1 MSPTVSPTA
10 NAKYILKLNTR
21 RVLKLIRDNPSISR
35 AEISK
40 LSGLSAP
47 TASRIVEDLI
57 KEGLVEEIGMGV
69 SNGGRRPNLL
79 KFCPDNNFIIGIDLG
94 TTNIYGVL
102 ANLEAEIISEEKTP
116 TRVEGGFYSIMD
128 RTFEVIEKLK
138 ARLGGKQSHLCGIG
152 MAVAGL
158 INKKRNI
165 VEFSPN
171 FHWHDV
177 DIIGYLS
184 QKTTIPIFFDNVTRV
199 MALGELCY
207 GVGKKYKN
215 FICVNVGYGIGAGI
229 IINGQPLLGT
239 RGMSGE
245 FGHITLEKD
254 SKIQCYCGNF
264 GCLEALSSGNGI
276 ARAARIELESG
287 AKSSLL
293 EMCNNDLNNLTAEM
307 VANAAKKGDV
317 VAWNVFHRAA
327 EYLGIGI
334 SALINLFNP
343 EVIVIGGGVT
353 QAGDILFD
361 TVRNTVKARSLN
373 KISKEV
379 EILPATFGLKAA
391 VMGAVSLIMQ
401 KVLNL
406 DYRNVA
412 KYEEKRHSVSVMD
425 IES

>member
-1 MSPTVSPTA
+1 MSPTAS
-10 NAKYILKLNTR
+10 AKYILKLNTR
-21 RVLKLIRDNPSISR
+21 KILKIIRDNPSISR
-35 AEISK
+35 AEIAK
-40 LSGLSAP
+40 ISGLSAP
-47 TASRIVEDLI
+47 TVSRIVDDLI
-57 KEGLVEEIGMGV
+57 REGLVEEIGVGD

-79 KFCPDNNFIIGIDLG
+79 RFCPDNNFIIGIDLG

-102 ANLEAEIISEEKTP
+102 ANLEAEIISEEKVP
-116 TRVEGGFYSIMD
+116 TQVEEGFYKVMD
-128 RTFEVIEKLK
+128 RTFSVIEKLK
-138 ARLGGKQSHLCGIG
+138 AQLGKKQNHLCGVG

-184 QKTTIPIFFDNVTRV
+184 QKTNIPIFFDNVTRV
-199 MALGELCY
+199 MALGELYY
-207 GVGKKYKN
+207 GVGRKYKN

-229 IINGQPLLGT
+229 IINGQPLFGT
-239 RGMSGE
+239 HGMAGE

-264 GCLEALSSGNGI
+264 GCLEALSSGSGI
-276 ARAARIELESG
+276 ARAARLELEKG
-287 AKSSLL
+287 AKSILS
-293 EMCNNDLNNLTAEM
+293 EMCGGDLNNLTAEM
-307 VANAAKKGDV
+307 VANAAKKGDLL
-317 VAWNVFHRAA
+317 AWNVFNRAA

-361 TVRNTVKARSLN
+361 TVRKTVKARSLN
-373 KISKEV
+373 KISKDV
-379 EILPATFGLKAA
+379 VILPATFGPKAA

-401 KVLNL
+401 KVLSL
-406 DYRNVA
+406 DYRNGGKPA
-412 KYEEKRHSVSVMD
+412 EIGFAGQTMEMKS
-425 IES
+425 

>member
-1 MSPTVSPTA
+1 MSPIAS
-10 NAKYILKLNTR
+10 AKYILKLNTR
-21 RVLKLIRDNPSISR
+21 KVLKLIRDNATISR
-35 AEISK
+35 ADISK

-47 TASRIVEDLI
+47 TVSRIVDNLI
-57 KEGLVEEIGMGV
+57 KEGLVEEIGAGI

-79 KFCPDNNFIIGIDLG
+79 RFCPNNNFIIGIDLG
-94 TTNIYGVL
+94 TTHIYGVL
-102 ANLEAEIISEEKTP
+102 ANLEAEIIAEEKIP
-116 TRVEGGFYSIMD
+116 TEVESGFYGVMD
-128 RTFEVIEKLK
+128 RTFTVIEKLR
-138 ARLGGKQSHLCGIG
+138 AQLGKKQNHLNGIG

-171 FHWHDV
+171 FHWHDA
-177 DIIGYLS
+177 DIAGYLLP
-184 QKTTIPIFFDNVTRV
+184 KLNLPIFFDNVTRV
-199 MALGELCY
+199 MALGELYY
-207 GVGKKYKN
+207 GVGKKYRN

-239 RGMSGE
+239 HGMAGE

-264 GCLEALSSGNGI
+264 GCLEALSSGSGI
-276 ARAARIELESG
+276 ARAARLELENG
-287 AKSSLL
+287 AKSILL
-293 EMCNNDLNNLTAEM
+293 EMCDNNLDNLTAEM
-307 VANAAKKGDV
+307 VANAAKKGDIL
-317 VAWNVFHRAA
+317 AWNVFHKAA

-343 EVIVIGGGVT
+343 EAIVIGGGVT

-361 TVRNTVKARSLN
+361 TVRSTVKARALSR
-373 KISKEV
+373 ISREV
-379 EILPATFGLKAA
+379 EILPATFGPKAA

-406 DYRNVA
+406 DY
-412 KYEEKRHSVSVMD
+412 KTGSKFG
-425 IES
+425 ESAPLA

>member
-1 MSPTVSPTA
+1 MSPKASA
-10 NAKYILKLNTR
+10 EYILKLNTR
-21 RVLKLIRDNPSISR
+21 KVLKLIRDNPPISR
-35 AEISK
+35 AEIARV
-40 LSGLSAP
+40 SGLSAP
-47 TASRIVEDLI
+47 TVSRIVDDLI
-57 KEGLVEEIGMGV
+57 KDGLVEEIGMGA
-69 SNGGRRPNLL
+69 SSGGRRPTLL
-79 KFCPDNNFIIGIDLG
+79 RFSPNNNFIIGIDLG

-116 TRVEGGFYSIMD
+116 TRVEEGFYNIMD
-128 RTFEVIEKLK
+128 RTLKIIKKLK
-138 ARLGGKQSHLCGIG
+138 SLLGRKQGRLCGIG

-158 INKKRNI
+158 INRKRNI

-177 DIIGYLS
+177 DIIKYMAP
-184 QKTTIPIFFDNVTRV
+184 KVDIPIFFDNVTRV

-229 IINGQPLLGT
+229 IINGQPLYGT
-239 RGMSGE
+239 KGMAGE

-276 ARAARIELESG
+276 ARAARLELEKG
-287 AKSSLL
+287 AKSILRD
-293 EMCNNDLNNLTAEM
+293 MCNDNLDNLTAEM
-307 VANAAKKGDV
+307 VADAAKKGDAL
-317 VAWNVFHRAA
+317 AWNVFHRAA

-343 EVIVIGGGVT
+343 EAIVIGGGVT
-353 QAGDILFD
+353 MAGDILFD
-361 TVRNTVKARSLN
+361 TVRKTVKARALS
-373 KISKEV
+373 KISHEV

-391 VMGAVSLIMQ
+391 VMGAVSLILQ

-406 DYRNVA
+406 DYRNNA
-412 KYEEKRHSVSVMD
+412 KTEERAYSYQTLD
-425 IES
+425 QI

>member
-1 MSPTVSPTA
+1 MSPKAS
-10 NAKYILKLNTR
+10 AKYILRLNTR
-21 RVLKLIRDNPSISR
+21 KVLKLIRENSSISR

-47 TASRIVEDLI
+47 TVSRIVEDLI
-57 KEGLVEEIGMGV
+57 KEGLVEEIGAGL

-102 ANLEAEIISEEKTP
+102 ANLEAEIISEEKIP
-116 TRVEGGFYSIMD
+116 TGVEEGFYSIMD
-128 RTFEVIEKLK
+128 RTWEVIEGLKEKL
-138 ARLGGKQSHLCGIG
+138 GEKQAHLCGVG

-171 FHWHDV
+171 FHWHDA
-177 DIIGYLS
+177 DIVGYLA
-184 QKTTIPIFFDNVTRV
+184 QKTDIPIFFDNVTRV

-207 GVGKKYKN
+207 GVGRKYKN
-215 FICVNVGYGIGAGI
+215 FICVNVGYGVGAGI
-229 IINGQPLLGT
+229 IINGQPLYGT
-239 RGMSGE
+239 KGMSGE

-276 ARAARIELESG
+276 ARAARLELENG
-287 AKSSLL
+287 AKSILL
-293 EMCNNDLNNLTAEM
+293 DMCDGNLNSLTAEM

-317 VAWNVFHRAA
+317 IAWNVFHRAA

-343 EVIVIGGGVT
+343 EAIVIGGGVT
-353 QAGDILFD
+353 QAGDIFFD
-361 TVRNTVKARSLN
+361 TIRNTVKARVLN

-379 EILPATFGLKAA
+379 EILPATFGLKVA
-391 VMGAVSLIMQ
+391 VMGAVSLIME

-406 DYRNVA
+406 DY
-412 KYEEKRHSVSVMD
+412 KKRTKTDEISYAPQVQD
-425 IES
+425 KES

>member
-1 MSPTVSPTA
+1 MSPKASA
-10 NAKYILKLNTR
+10 EYILKLNTR
-21 RVLKLIRDNPSISR
+21 KVLKLIRDNPPISR
-35 AEISK
+35 AEIARV
-40 LSGLSAP
+40 SGLSAP
-47 TASRIVEDLI
+47 TVSRIVDDLI
-57 KEGLVEEIGMGV
+57 KDGLVEEIGMGA
-69 SNGGRRPNLL
+69 SSGGRRPTLL
-79 KFCPDNNFIIGIDLG
+79 RFSPNNNFIIGIDLG

-116 TRVEGGFYSIMD
+116 TRVEEGFYNIMD
-128 RTFEVIEKLK
+128 RTLKIIKKLK
-138 ARLGGKQSHLCGIG
+138 SLLGRKQGRLCGIG

-158 INKKRNI
+158 INRKRNI

-177 DIIGYLS
+177 DIIKYMAP
-184 QKTTIPIFFDNVTRV
+184 KVDIPIFFDNVTRV

-229 IINGQPLLGT
+229 IINGQPLYGAK
-239 RGMSGE
+239 GMAGE

-276 ARAARIELESG
+276 ARAARLELEKG
-287 AKSSLL
+287 AKSILRD
-293 EMCNNDLNNLTAEM
+293 MCNDNLDNLTAEM
-307 VANAAKKGDV
+307 VADAAKKGDAL
-317 VAWNVFHRAA
+317 AWNVFHRAA

-343 EVIVIGGGVT
+343 EAIVIGGGVT
-353 QAGDILFD
+353 MAGDILFD
-361 TVRNTVKARSLN
+361 TVRKTVKARALS
-373 KISKEV
+373 KISHEV

-391 VMGAVSLIMQ
+391 VMGAVSLILQ

-406 DYRNVA
+406 DYRNNA
-412 KYEEKRHSVSVMD
+412 KTEERAYSYQTLD
-425 IES
+425 QI

>member
-1 MSPTVSPTA
+1 MSPTA

-21 RVLKLIRDNPSISR
+21 KVLKFIRDNPSISR

-40 LSGLSAP
+40 ISGLSAP
-47 TASRIVEDLI
+47 TVSRIVEDLI
-57 KEGLVEEIGMGV
+57 REGLVEEIGIGV

-102 ANLEAEIISEEKTP
+102 ANLEAEIISEEKAP
-116 TRVEGGFYSIMD
+116 TKVEEGFYNIMD
-128 RTFEVIEKLK
+128 RTFEVIDRLK
-138 ARLGGKQSHLCGIG
+138 ARLGGKQGHLCGIG

-158 INKKRNI
+158 INKKKNI

-184 QKTTIPIFFDNVTRV
+184 QKTNIPIFFDNVTRV

-207 GVGKKYKN
+207 GVGRKYKN

-239 RGMSGE
+239 KGMSGE

-276 ARAARIELESG
+276 ARAARLEMESG
-287 AKSSLL
+287 AKSILF
-293 EMCNNDLNNLTAEM
+293 EMCNNDLNSLTAEM

-343 EVIVIGGGVT
+343 EAIVIGGGVT

-361 TVRNTVKARSLN
+361 TVRNTVKARALN

-406 DYRNVA
+406 DYRNGA
-412 KYEEKRHSVSVMD
+412 KSGEAGYSAQTMYR
-425 IES
+425 ES

>member
-1 MSPTVSPTA
+1 MSPGAS
-10 NAKYILKLNTR
+10 AKYILKLNTR

-40 LSGLSAP
+40 ISGLSAP
-47 TASRIVEDLI
+47 TVSRIVDDLI
-57 KEGLVEEIGMGV
+57 REGLVEEVGIGS
-69 SNGGRRPNLL
+69 SNGGRKPNLL
-79 KFCPDNNFIIGIDLG
+79 KFCPNNNFIIGIDLG

-102 ANLEAEIISEEKTP
+102 ANLEAEIISEEKIRTG
-116 TRVEGGFYSIMD
+116 VDEGFYSIMD
-128 RTFEVIEKLK
+128 RTFEVIEKL
-138 ARLGGKQSHLCGIG
+138 RTQLGEKRDHLCGVG

-177 DIIGYLS
+177 DIAGYLA
-184 QKTTIPIFFDNVTRV
+184 QKTDIPIFFDNVTRV

-207 GVGKKYKN
+207 GVGRKYKN

-239 RGMSGE
+239 KGMSGE

-254 SKIQCYCGNF
+254 SRIQCYCGNC
-264 GCLEALSSGNGI
+264 GCLEALASGSGI
-276 ARAARIELESG
+276 ARAARLELGSG
-287 AKSSLL
+287 AKSILID
-293 EMCNNDLNNLTAEM
+293 MCNGVPDDVTAEM
-307 VANAAKKGDV
+307 VAEAAKKGDV

-343 EVIVIGGGVT
+343 EAIVIGGGVT
-353 QAGDILFD
+353 EAGDVLFD
-361 TVRNTVKARSLN
+361 AVRNTVKARSLN
-373 KISKEV
+373 RISKEV

-406 DYRNVA
+406 DYRNGA
-412 KYEEKRHSVSVMD
+412 KLGEAGSSAQTRYR
-425 IES
+425 ES

>member
-1 MSPTVSPTA
+1 MSPKAS
-10 NAKYILKLNTR
+10 AKYILKLNTR
-21 RVLKLIRDNPSISR
+21 KVLKLVRDNPSISR
-35 AEISK
+35 AEISRV
-40 LSGLSAP
+40 SGLSAP
-47 TASRIVEDLI
+47 TVSRIIDDLI
-57 KEGLVEEIGMGV
+57 KEGLVEEIGVGV

-79 KFCPDNNFIIGIDLG
+79 RFCPDNNFIIGIDLG

-102 ANLEAEIISEEKTP
+102 ANLEADIISEEKAP
-116 TRVEGGFYSIMD
+116 TRVEEGFYSIMD
-128 RTFEVIEKLK
+128 RTFEIIEKLQ
-138 ARLGGKQSHLCGIG
+138 AQLGKRQEHLCGIG

-158 INKKRNI
+158 INRKRNI

-171 FHWHDV
+171 FHWHDA

-184 QKTTIPIFFDNVTRV
+184 QKTNIPIFFDNVTRV

-207 GVGKKYKN
+207 GVGRKYKN

-239 RGMSGE
+239 KGMSGE

-276 ARAARIELESG
+276 ARAARLELEAG
-287 AKSSLL
+287 AKSILFD
-293 EMCNNDLNNLTAEM
+293 MCEGNLDNLTAEM

-317 VAWNVFHRAA
+317 IAWNVFHRAA

-334 SALINLFNP
+334 SAMINLFNP
-343 EVIVIGGGVT
+343 EAVVIGGGVT

-361 TVRNTVKARSLN
+361 TVRNTVKARALS
-373 KISKEV
+373 KISREV

-401 KVLNL
+401 KVLSL
-406 DYRNVA
+406 DYKNWV
-412 KYEEKRHSVSVMD
+412 KSEERVEEGPIV
-425 IES
+425 EREF

>member
-1 MSPTVSPTA
+1 MSPKASA
-10 NAKYILKLNTR
+10 QYILKLNTR
-21 RVLKLIRDNPSISR
+21 KVLKLIRDNPLISR
-35 AEISK
+35 AEIAK

-47 TASRIVEDLI
+47 TVSRIVDDLI
-57 KEGLVEEIGMGV
+57 RDGLVEEMGMGS

-79 KFCPDNNFIIGIDLG
+79 RFCPNNNFIIGIDLG

-116 TRVEGGFYSIMD
+116 TRVEEGFYSIMD
-128 RTFEVIEKLK
+128 RTFEVIERLK
-138 ARLGGKQSHLCGIG
+138 ARLGKKQVHLCGIG

-177 DIIGYLS
+177 DIVGYLA
-184 QKTTIPIFFDNVTRV
+184 QKTSIPIFFDNVTRV

-207 GVGKKYKN
+207 GVGRKYKN

-239 RGMSGE
+239 HGMAGE

-276 ARAARIELESG
+276 ARAARLELENG
-287 AKSSLL
+287 AKSILSD
-293 EMCNNDLNNLTAEM
+293 MCNGDLSNLTAEM
-307 VANAAKKGDV
+307 VAEAAKKGDA

-343 EVIVIGGGVT
+343 EAIVIGGGVT

-361 TVRNTVKARSLN
+361 TVRSTVKARALN
-373 KISKEV
+373 KISREV

-391 VMGAVSLIMQ
+391 VMGAVSLILQ

-406 DYRNVA
+406 DYRSSA
-412 KYEEKRHSVSVMD
+412 KTGERAYLYQTID
-425 IES
+425 

>member
-1 MSPTVSPTA
+1 MSPVA
-10 NAKYILKLNTR
+10 DAKYILKLNSR

-35 AEISK
+35 AEISRRT
-40 LSGLSAP
+40 GLSAP
-47 TASRIVEDLI
+47 TVSRIVDDLI
-57 KEGLVEEIGMGV
+57 EDGLVEEIGVGS

-79 KFCPDNNFIIGIDLG
+79 RFCPDNNFIIGIDLG

-102 ANLEAEIISEEKTP
+102 ANLEAEILAEEKIP
-116 TRVEGGFYSIMD
+116 TQVEEGFKAVMD
-128 RTFEVIEKLK
+128 RTISVIEKLK
-138 ARLGGKQSHLCGIG
+138 GQLGKKQEHLNGIG

-171 FHWHDV
+171 FHWHDA
-177 DIIGYLS
+177 DILGYLEN
-184 QKTTIPIFFDNVTRV
+184 KLNVPVCFDNVTRV
-199 MALGELCY
+199 MALGELFY
-207 GVGKKYKN
+207 GVGRKYKN

-229 IINGQPLLGT
+229 IVNSQPLLGT
-239 RGMSGE
+239 LGMSGE

-276 ARAARIELESG
+276 ARAARMELESG
-287 AKSSLL
+287 ARSILL
-293 EMCNNDLNNLTAEM
+293 EMCQGDLNKLTAEM
-307 VANAAKKGDV
+307 VATAAKQGDV
-317 VAWNVFHRAA
+317 LAWNVFHRAA

-343 EVIVIGGGVT
+343 EAIVIGGGVT

-361 TVRNTVKARSLN
+361 TVRSTVKARALS
-373 KISKEV
+373 KISREV
-379 EILPATFGLKAA
+379 EILPATFGQKAA

-406 DYRNVA
+406 EYKKVDKSRESLSFSLSA
-412 KYEEKRHSVSVMD
+412 EK
-425 IES
+425 ES

>member
-1 MSPTVSPTA
+1 MSPKASA
-10 NAKYILKLNTR
+10 QYILKLNTKK
-21 RVLKLIRDNPSISR
+21 VLKLIRDNPLISR
-35 AEISK
+35 AEIAK

-47 TASRIVEDLI
+47 TVSRIVDDLI
-57 KEGLVEEIGMGV
+57 RDGLVEEMGMGS

-79 KFCPDNNFIIGIDLG
+79 RFCPNNNFIIGIDLG

-116 TRVEGGFYSIMD
+116 TRVEEGFYSIMD
-128 RTFEVIEKLK
+128 RTFEVIERLK
-138 ARLGGKQSHLCGIG
+138 ARLGKKQAHLCGIG

-177 DIIGYLS
+177 DIVEYLA
-184 QKTTIPIFFDNVTRV
+184 QKTSIPIFFDNVTRV
-199 MALGELCY
+199 VALGELCY
-207 GVGKKYKN
+207 GVGRKYKN

-239 RGMSGE
+239 HGMAGE

-276 ARAARIELESG
+276 ARAARLELENG
-287 AKSSLL
+287 AKSILSD
-293 EMCNNDLNNLTAEM
+293 MCNGDLNNLTAEM
-307 VANAAKKGDV
+307 VAEAAKKGDA

-343 EVIVIGGGVT
+343 EAIVIGGGVT

-361 TVRNTVKARSLN
+361 TVRSTVKARALN
-373 KISKEV
+373 KISREV
-379 EILPATFGLKAA
+379 EIVPATFGLKAA
-391 VMGAVSLIMQ
+391 VMGAVSLILQ

-406 DYRNVA
+406 DYRSSA
-412 KYEEKRHSVSVMD
+412 KTGERAYSYQTID
-425 IES
+425 

>member
-1 MSPTVSPTA
+1 MSPKAS
-10 NAKYILKLNTR
+10 AKYILKLNTR

-35 AEISK
+35 AAISR

-47 TASRIVEDLI
+47 TISRIVDNLI
-57 KEGLVEEIGMGV
+57 NEGLVEEIGIGT

-79 KFCPDNNFIIGIDLG
+79 RFSPNNNFIIGIDLG
-94 TTNIYGVL
+94 TTNIYGML
-102 ANLEAEIISEEKTP
+102 ANLEAEIISEEKIP
-116 TRVEGGFYSIMD
+116 TGVEEGFYSIMD
-128 RTFEVIEKLK
+128 RTWEVIEGLKEKL
-138 ARLGGKQSHLCGIG
+138 GEKQAHLCGVG

-171 FHWHDV
+171 FHWHDA
-177 DIIGYLS
+177 DIVGYLA
-184 QKTTIPIFFDNVTRV
+184 QKTDIPIFFDNVTRV

-207 GVGKKYKN
+207 GVGRKYKN
-215 FICVNVGYGIGAGI
+215 FICVNVGYGVGAGI
-229 IINGQPLLGT
+229 IINGQPLYGT
-239 RGMSGE
+239 KGMSGE

-276 ARAARIELESG
+276 ARAARLELENG
-287 AKSSLL
+287 AKSILL
-293 EMCNNDLNNLTAEM
+293 DMCDGNLNSLTAEM

-317 VAWNVFHRAA
+317 IAWNVFHQAA

-343 EVIVIGGGVT
+343 EAIVIGGGVT

-361 TVRNTVKARSLN
+361 TIRNTVKARALN

-391 VMGAVSLIMQ
+391 VMGAVSLILQ

-406 DYRNVA
+406 EYKKAD
-412 KYEEKRHSVSVMD
+412 KSSEKISTALPAE
-425 IES
+425 IEG

>member
-1 MSPTVSPTA
+1 MSPKAS
-10 NAKYILKLNTR
+10 AKYILRLNTR
-21 RVLKLIRDNPSISR
+21 KVLKLIRENPPISR

-47 TASRIVEDLI
+47 TVSRIVEDLI
-57 KEGLVEEIGMGV
+57 KEGLVEEIGAGL

-79 KFCPDNNFIIGIDLG
+79 RFCPDNNFIIGIDLG

-102 ANLEAEIISEEKTP
+102 ANLEAEIISEEKVP
-116 TRVEGGFYSIMD
+116 TQVEEGFYSVMD

-138 ARLGGKQSHLCGIG
+138 AQLGKKQSHLCGVG

-171 FHWHDV
+171 FHWHDA
-177 DIIGYLS
+177 DIVGYLA
-184 QKTTIPIFFDNVTRV
+184 QKTDIPIFFDNVTRV
-199 MALGELCY
+199 MALGELFY
-207 GVGKKYKN
+207 GIGRKYKN

-229 IINGQPLLGT
+229 IINGQPLYGT
-239 RGMSGE
+239 KGMSGE

-276 ARAARIELESG
+276 ARAARLELENG
-287 AKSSLL
+287 AKSILL
-293 EMCNNDLNNLTAEM
+293 DMCEGNLDNLTAEM

-317 VAWNVFHRAA
+317 IAWNVFHRAA

-334 SALINLFNP
+334 SALINLYNP
-343 EVIVIGGGVT
+343 EAIVIGGGVT

-361 TVRNTVKARSLN
+361 TIRNTVKARALN
-373 KISKEV
+373 KISREV

-391 VMGAVSLIMQ
+391 VMGAVSLIME

-406 DYRNVA
+406 DY
-412 KYEEKRHSVSVMD
+412 KKRTKTGELSYALQVPD
-425 IES
+425 KES